1 MSGAAFFAPDCT
13 PWCKSSQHADLVLS
27 AITKGTV
34 AEIQTYCRQLCHN
47 FWTVSDT
54 LGRTALHVAASVGK
68 AELVQ
73 WLLDQCH
80 AEVDVRDHESGW
92 TPLHRAVFY
101 GQLHCAR
108 LLLQHGASLIVTDFD
123 GCTPL
128 DLAVRDRLP
137 YIEYSAS
144 DPSEVYVW
152 GSNKNFTL
160 GLASEQS
167 PKYPEILE
175 AFRRD
180 GVSIHKVEMQKFH
193 SVFLSNGGEVFVC
206 GHGLGGRLGLNSE
219 MTTLNVTKLVS
230 LAKMGLG
237 KCVDVASGQDH
248 TVFLME
254 DGQVLTCGL
263 NTHHQLGLLPP
274 PPQVLC
280 PRAISMKFLKDKK
293 ALGVCAARYH
303 TVIYTKDAIYNFGLN
318 AGQLGHPKG
327 DRLQSTPRQISA
339 LNYPDIHFT
348 HVVSSDGAIVCAT
361 SKGDIYVSQEYKCR
375 KIASKQLEIK
385 QLSIVGGQLDDHCNG
400 VSLTE
405 GDKQDLKIMMLTKSG
420 KVYLWQS
427 SNLVLTRCLFNASCQ
442 PTIVDICLNLKNV
455 ALVTKNGEAYLGS
468 LVLKKD
474 VPKKAAESPPSKK
487 TNTAA
492 PATSSLVK
500 FLDRKDCEQV
510 NLRRLYFVNR
520 ATRVFTSSGGESFA
534 VLQSH
539 PRLGLL
545 YEPSVDRSQFQSNML
560 QLLESVDSTDA
571 VHDVTVKVKGNFY
584 PLHRYILMSRS
595 EYFQKLENELEAG
608 AVINID
614 NVAPKAFE
622 EVLCFM
628 YSDSCTILESGDG
641 PFIVTL
647 SNKYSSHN
655 RVTPGFVK
663 EVQDACKKLGVT
675 SLLGCLSKVT
685 FKKNDVSLAPV
696 PVLPK
701 FRFFR
706 NKFQS
711 LCDVTLVSSDNVQF
725 PCHRCILTARLEYFN
740 SMLSLGWVEFS
751 SSKLTL
757 PITSKVLEVILE
769 FLYIDDIPKL
779 KVSKDV
785 EFLCQVL
792 VSADQLLMTR
802 LKQMCEAILADLVT
816 LKNVA
821 DLLEISYVYN
831 ADQLKTLCMHFMCIN
846 LPAALETSSLDSL
859 SDDAVQ
865 PLASCYK
872 EIIPAM
878 SRRMITPYMSDPSK
892 DDMEKIQQEC
902 GSYFDH
908 EEFSGNTSLELKNK
922 SRRKYTIRRDS
933 ESSATSS
940 IVSPPIKVQ
949 ELSLSSAGSRDEV
962 KSNGCLISSKP
973 NTTPETP
980 LLVLQKVVRTEPV
993 QVKRPTLPVTA
1004 ASPVASPVS
1013 SPLTL
1018 IQKFPSLREVQE
1030 DKTKSPKDS
1039 KHSETMR
1046 PMVKLSQKQRK
1057 QMTAAKSPDVF
1068 LPTPSSPP
1076 SNCPWFRNVPQS
1088 QTTSSPSA
1096 SGTVTMSGK
1105 AAFPTLGVEDFV
1117 VAKVPNLSEIV
1128 RLEEQKVQN
1137 LVKVKPKALHIIN
1150 VEDKALEELLKFYHA
1165 EDNPEERITAVRILP
1180 ELYATPVWKK
1190 KS

>member
-1 MSGAAFFAPDCT
+1 MSGTSSFTPDCT
-13 PWCKSSQHADLVLS
+13 PRCKSSQHADLVLS

-47 FWTVSDT
+47 FWTVSDI

-92 TPLHRAVFY
+92 TALHRAVFY

-108 LLLQHGASLIVTDFD
+108 LLMQHGASLTVTDFD

-137 YIEYSAS
+137 YIEYSPS

-152 GSNKNFTL
+152 GSNKNFSL

-180 GVSIHKVEMQKFH
+180 GVSIQKVEMQKFH
-193 SVFLSNGGEVFVC
+193 SVFLSNAGEVFVC

-219 MTTLNVTKLVS
+219 MTTLNVTKLAS
-230 LAKMGLG
+230 LAKMVVG

-274 PPQVLC
+274 PPQVLS

-303 TVIYTKDAIYNFGLN
+303 TVIYTEDAIYTFGLN

-327 DRLQSTPRQISA
+327 DRLQSAPRQISA
-339 LNYPDIHFT
+339 LNYPDVHFT

-385 QLSIVGGQLDDHCNG
+385 QLSIIGGQLDDHCEG
-400 VSLTE
+400 VCLSE
-405 GDKQDLKIMMLTKSG
+405 GEKQDLKVMMLTKSG
-420 KVYLWQS
+420 KVYLWQPS
-427 SNLVLTRCLFNASCQ
+427 SQALTRCLFNGPCQ
-442 PTIVDICLNLKNV
+442 PTIVDIRLNLRNV

-474 VPKKAAESPPSKK
+474 VPKKAAESPPAKK
-487 TNTAA
+487 TNSAA

-500 FLDRKDCEQV
+500 FLDRKDCEQI
-510 NLRRLYFVNR
+510 NLKRLLYVNR
-520 ATRVFTSSGGESFA
+520 ATRVFTSSGGECFA

-545 YEPSVDRSQFQSNML
+545 YEPSVDRSQFQNDSL

-571 VHDVTVKVKGNFY
+571 VHDVDVRVKGNSY

-595 EYFQKLENELEAG
+595 EHFQKLEGELKAG
-608 AVINID
+608 AVVNID
-614 NVAPKAFE
+614 NVPPRAFE

-628 YSDSCTILESGDG
+628 YTNSCAILESGDG
-641 PFIVTL
+641 PLVVTL
-647 SNKYSSHN
+647 SNKYNSQN
-655 RVTPGFVK
+655 RATPAFIK

-675 SLLGCLSKVT
+675 SLAGCMSKVS
-685 FKKNDVSLAPV
+685 FRKNGVCLASV

-701 FRFFR
+701 LRFFR

-711 LCDVTLVSSDNVQF
+711 LYDVTLVSSDNVEF
-725 PCHRCILTARLEYFN
+725 PCHRCILIARLEYFN

-751 SSKLTL
+751 SSRLTL
-757 PITSKVLEVILE
+757 PITSRVLEIILE
-769 FLYIDDIPKL
+769 FLYMDDIPKL
-779 KVSKDV
+779 KLSKDV

-792 VSADQLLMTR
+792 ISADQLLMTR
-802 LKQMCEAILADLVT
+802 LKQMCEALLADLVT

-821 DLLEISYVYN
+821 DLLEISYIYN

-846 LPAALETSSLDSL
+846 LPAALEMSSLDSL
-859 SDDAVQ
+859 SEDAIQ
-865 PLASCYK
+865 PLALCYK
-872 EIIPAM
+872 EMVPAM
-878 SRRMITPYMSDPSK
+878 SRRMITPYMGDPSK
-892 DDMEKIQQEC
+892 DDIERIQQEC
-902 GSYFDH
+902 GDSFDH
-908 EEFSGNTSLELKNK
+908 EEFSGSSSLEVKNK
-922 SRRKYTIRRDS
+922 SRRKYTIRRES
-933 ESSATSS
+933 ESSASS
-940 IVSPPIKVQ
+940 SLTSPPKKIQ
-949 ELSLSSAGSRDEV
+949 EPSLASAGAEV
-962 KSNGCLISSKP
+962 KSNGCLLTSKP
-973 NTTPETP
+973 KTLPEAP
-980 LLVLQKVVRTEPV
+980 HPPLQKVLRTEPAQMKL
-993 QVKRPTLPVTA
+993 QVVPVIA
-1004 ASPVASPVS
+1004 ASPVASPVP
-1013 SPLTL
+1013 SPLASACT
-1018 IQKFPSLREVQE
+1018 FPSLREVQE
-1030 DKTKSPKDS
+1030 EKVKSPKDT
-1039 KHSETMR
+1039 KHGETMR

-1057 QMTAAKSPDVF
+1057 QMTAAKSPDV
-1068 LPTPSSPP
+1068 LVPTPPSPP
-1076 SNCPWFRNVPQS
+1076 SNCPWFRNVPQTS
-1088 QTTSSPSA
+1088 ASSPQCAPCAVVSA
-1096 SGTVTMSGK
+1096 GK
-1105 AAFPTLGVEDFV
+1105 TAFPNLGVEGS

-1128 RLEEQKVQN
+1128 KFEEQKLQN

-1150 VEDKALEELLKFYHA
+1150 TEDKALEELLKFYHA

-1180 ELYATPVWKK
+1180 ELYAVPVWKK
-1190 KS
+1190 KY

>member
-1 MSGAAFFAPDCT
+1 MSGAPSLAPDCT
-13 PWCKSSQHADLVLS
+13 PRCRSSLHADLVLS

-92 TPLHRAVFY
+92 TALHRAVFY
-101 GQLHCAR
+101 GQLHCAK
-108 LLLQHGASLIVTDFD
+108 LLLQHGASLTAVDFD

-180 GVSIHKVEMQKFH
+180 GVSVQKVEMQKFH

-206 GHGLGGRLGLNSE
+206 GHGLGGRLGLSSE

-230 LAKMGLG
+230 LAKMGVG

-303 TVIYTKDAIYNFGLN
+303 TVIYTKDAVYTFGLN

-327 DRLQSTPRQISA
+327 DRLQSAPRQISA

-385 QLSIVGGQLDDHCNG
+385 QLSIVGGQLDDHGGG
-400 VSLTE
+400 VCLSE
-405 GDKQDLKIMMLTKSG
+405 GEKQDLRVMMLTKSG
-420 KVYLWQS
+420 KIYLWQP
-427 SNLVLTRCLFNASCQ
+427 SNLALTRCLFNAPCQ
-442 PTIVDICLNLKNV
+442 PMIVDIHLNLRNV
-455 ALVTKNGEAYLGS
+455 ALVTRNGEAYLGS

-492 PATSSLVK
+492 PSTTSLVK
-500 FLDRKDCEQV
+500 FLDRRDCEQV
-510 NLRRLYFVNR
+510 NLRRLPFVNR
-520 ATRVFTSSGGESFA
+520 ATRIFSSSGGESFA

-545 YEPSVDRSQFQSNML
+545 YEPSVDRSQFQSNLL
-560 QLLESVDSTDA
+560 QLLESVDSSDA
-571 VHDVTVKVKGNFY
+571 VHDVIVRVKGNSY
-584 PLHRYILMSRS
+584 PLHRYVLMSRS
-595 EYFQKLENELEAG
+595 EHFKKLGSELEAG
-608 AVINID
+608 TVVDID
-614 NVAPKAFE
+614 NVSPRAFE

-628 YSDSCTILESGDG
+628 YTNSCTILESGDG
-641 PFIVTL
+641 PLVVTL

-655 RVTPGFVK
+655 RVTPAFVK
-663 EVQDACKKLGVT
+663 DVQDACKKLGVA
-675 SLLGCLSKVT
+675 SLLGCLNKVT
-685 FKKNDVSLAPV
+685 FKKNDVSLASV

-701 FRFFR
+701 LRFCR

-711 LCDVTLVSSDNVQF
+711 LYDVTLVSSDNVHF
-725 PCHRCILTARLEYFN
+725 PSHRCILIARLEYFN

-757 PITSKVLEVILE
+757 PITSRVLDIILE
-769 FLYIDDIPKL
+769 FLYTDDIPKL
-779 KVSKDV
+779 KLSKDV

-821 DLLEISYVYN
+821 DLLEISYIYN

-846 LPAALETSSLDSL
+846 LPAALEVSSLDSL

-865 PLASCYK
+865 PLALCYK
-872 EIIPAM
+872 EMVPAM

-892 DDMEKIQQEC
+892 DDMEKIQEEC
-902 GSYFDH
+902 GDSFDH
-908 EEFSGNTSLELKNK
+908 EDFNGSTSLELKNK
-922 SRRKYTIRRDS
+922 SRRKYTIRRES
-933 ESSATSS
+933 ESSATNSLA
-940 IVSPPIKVQ
+940 SPPKKMQ
-949 ELSLSSAGSRDEV
+949 EPSFSSTGAGDEV
-962 KSNGCLISSKP
+962 KSNGCHFSSEP
-973 NTTPETP
+973 RTLSEAQLAVP
-980 LLVLQKVVRTEPV
+980 QKVVRTEPI
-993 QVKRPTLPVTA
+993 QMKQKMLPVTA
-1004 ASPVASPVS
+1004 ASPSTSPIS
-1013 SPLTL
+1013 SPLASTGT
-1018 IQKFPSLREVQE
+1018 FPSLREVQ
-1030 DKTKSPKDS
+1030 DKIKSPKET
-1039 KHSETMR
+1039 KPSETMR

-1076 SNCPWFRNVPQS
+1076 SNCPWFRSVPQAS
-1088 QTTSSPSA
+1088 ATSPPSA
-1096 SGTVTMSGK
+1096 SGTVAMAGK
-1105 AAFPTLGVEDFV
+1105 TAFPTLGGEDS
-1117 VAKVPNLSEIV
+1117 VAKVPNLREIV
-1128 RLEEQKVQN
+1128 KLEEQKIQD
-1137 LVKVKPKALHIIN
+1137 LVKVKPKPLHIIN
-1150 VEDKALEELLKFYHA
+1150 IEDKAIEELLKFYHA

-1180 ELYATPVWKK
+1180 KLYATPVWKK
-1190 KS
+1190 K